1 MQDDHGFEPLA
12 AIEARLVARAPAAEP
27 ARSLRLRLA
36 ARQATVGEREAA
48 VALLNAELARADRP
62 ANDAAGWV
70 LDEAQRHK
78 LVELQALTLT

>member
-12 AIEARLVARAPAAEP
+12 VIEARLVARAPAAEP

-62 ANDAAGWV
+62 AGDGGLPASAAAAVAQLCTGLV
-70 LDEAQRHK
+70 LSQ
-78 LVELQALTLT
+78 